1 MFKSQQFKI
10 SKKIQ
15 HLKADM
21 IKLIFTFVN
30 MKTFENTEIAFRSKN
45 DADLNRAFWLFKII
59 GNPIIVKFGKWMTNF
74 ALSVKLPIDP
84 IIKKTIFKQFCG
96 GTTIQ
101 DCEQTIQQLSSYN
114 IGTILDYSV
123 EGKIKEED
131 FEKTTDEII
140 ATIVRASKDTTIP
153 YAVFKITGIATFS
166 LLEKANS
173 IENELTENEKKSFAS
188 IVSRVDRI
196 CKSGF
201 DCGIPVF
208 IDAEESWI
216 QDTIDR
222 LAQTMMAKY
231 NIDKAIVFNTIQM
244 YRHDRLDFLVK
255 VIHDS
260 QVNGYH
266 YGIKLVRGAYME
278 KERARATLMKYTSP
292 IQPDKAATDKD
303 YNKALSLILE
313 NFSNLSLCAGTHNE
327 YSSEL
332 LTDLLKKFNLQK
344 DDKRIYFAQLLGMS
358 DHISFNLSSEGFNV
372 AKYVPYGPIKEVLPY
387 LLRRADEN
395 TSVAGQTSRELSLL
409 AKEKARRKQN
419 K

>member
-1 MFKSQQFKI
+1 
-10 SKKIQ
+10 
-15 HLKADM
+15 
-21 IKLIFTFVN
+21 

-45 DADLNRAFWLFKII
+45 DTDLNRAFWLFKII
-59 GNPIIVKFGKWMTNF
+59 GNPSVVKFGKWATNL
-74 ALSVKLPIDP
+74 ALSMNLPIDP

-101 DCEQTIQQLSSYN
+101 DCEQTIQQLSSYK

-140 ATIVRASKDTTIP
+140 ATIERASKDATIP
-153 YAVFKITGIATFS
+153 YAVFKVTGIATFS

-173 IENELTENEKKSFAS
+173 IKNELTANEKKSFAS

-231 NIDKAIVFNTIQM
+231 NKDKAIVFNTIQM
-244 YRHDRLDFLVK
+244 YRHDRLDYLKK
-255 VIHDS
+255 VIQDS
-260 QVNGYH
+260 KANGYH

-278 KERARATLMKYTSP
+278 KERARAIQMNYPSP
-292 IQPDKAATDKD
+292 IQPNKEATDND
-303 YNKALSLILE
+303 YDKALSVILE
-313 NFSNLSLCAGTHNE
+313 NFNHLSLCAGTHNE
-327 YSSEL
+327 ESSVLLTEL
-332 LTDLLKKFNLQK
+332 LEKFNLKK

-358 DHISFNLSSEGFNV
+358 DHITYNLSSEGFNV

-409 AKEKARRKQN
+409 SKEKERRKKEKIN

>member
-1 MFKSQQFKI
+1 
-10 SKKIQ
+10 
-15 HLKADM
+15 
-21 IKLIFTFVN
+21 

-59 GNPIIVKFGKWMTNF
+59 GNPSVVKFGKWATNL
-74 ALSVKLPIDP
+74 ALSISLPIDL

-140 ATIVRASKDTTIP
+140 ATIVRASKDTKIP
-153 YAVFKITGIATFS
+153 YAVFKVTGIATFS
-166 LLEKANS
+166 LLEKANC

-231 NIDKAIVFNTIQM
+231 NRDKAIVFNTIQM
-244 YRHDRLDFLVK
+244 YRHDRLDFLMK
-255 VIHDS
+255 AIHDS
-260 QVNGYH
+260 KVNGYH

-278 KERARATLMKYTSP
+278 KERARALQMNYPSP
-292 IQPDKAATDKD
+292 IQPNKIATDND
-303 YNKALSLILE
+303 YNKALSVILE
-313 NFSNLSLCAGTHNE
+313 NFNHLSLCAGTHNE
-327 YSSEL
+327 ESSLLLTEL
-332 LTDLLKKFNLQK
+332 LEKFNINK
-344 DDKRIYFAQLLGMS
+344 DDQRIYFAQLLGMS
-358 DHISFNLSSEGFNV
+358 DHISYNLSSEGFNV

-409 AKEKARRKQN
+409 SKEKERRK
-419 K
+419 KK